1 MDYYNWL
8 NKPMLPNIEPKIKMR
23 GKLHTNFCVAFF
35 I

>member
-8 NKPMLPNIEPKIKMR
+8 NKLIPDIEPKIKMR
-23 GKLHTNFCVAFF
+23 GKLNTNFYIALF